1 MMVHFTK
8 DRGTYRRLVTDIV
21 TAKLNLANISMIGHD
36 MDQAIKNGI
45 TSIFSKAESLTWLQ
59 HMSEHDSKKLDN
71 ILVSASE
78 KKTILSDIYGSQK
91 MGFYSL
97 VKLML

>member
-8 DRGTYRRLVTDIV
+8 DRGTYRRFVTDIV

-45 TSIFSKAESLTWLQ
+45 TSIFSKVESLVWLQ
-59 HMSEHDSKKLDN
+59 HMSERDSKKLDN
-71 ILVSASE
+71 LLVSTSE
-78 KKTILSDIYGSQK
+78 KKPILSDIYGSQK

-97 VKLML
+97 VKVML